1 MNVGELRKKLE
12 GIDPKTY
19 ILIARQTDEGT
30 NFFAVGDV
38 SLATGTPS
46 RDERTR
52 QPRFKLD
59 RNGPATWL
67 FIDAEEEG

>member
-1 MNVGELRKKLE
+1 MNVEELRKKLD
-12 GIDPKTY
+12 GVDPKTHV
-19 ILIARQTDEGT
+19 LIARQTNSDV
-30 NFFAVGDV
+30 NFCGVGDV

-46 RDERTR
+46 RDERTG

-67 FIDAEEEG
+67 LIDAEDE